1 MPRYRAQLAI
11 AGQIDIIADTPEKA
25 AMLAKAVVDAG
36 GILIAGEKMIA
47 PVATIAIL
55 GQVVEQASIKD
66 TAPNDGVHR
75 LKVDSVVLNPKPS
88 DV

>member
-1 MPRYRAQLAI
+1 MAI

-25 AMLAKAVVDAG
+25 AVLAKAVTDAG

-55 GQVVEQASIKD
+55 GQVVEQK
-66 TAPNDGVHR
+66 APTPPADGIHR
-75 LKVDSVVLNPKPS
+75 LAVDSVVLNPKPGEAG
-88 DV
+88 